1 LNPPTPI
8 NLENKAASIKVL
20 QPISKEEIPRPKLT
34 ASIKL
39 DILEATKLLP
49 QVDPAIISETADVLE
64 ELLQAVESGHK
75 GPHLPVRVA

>member
-20 QPISKEEIPRPKLT
+20 QPISKEEILRPKLT

-49 QVDPAIISETADVLE
+49 
-64 ELLQAVESGHK
+64 
-75 GPHLPVRVA
+75 